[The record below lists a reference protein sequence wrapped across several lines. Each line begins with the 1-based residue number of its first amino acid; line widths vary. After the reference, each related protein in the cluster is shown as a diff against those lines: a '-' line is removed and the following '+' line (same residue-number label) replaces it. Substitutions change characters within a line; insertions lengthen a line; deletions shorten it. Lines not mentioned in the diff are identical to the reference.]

1 MILCPKL
8 SYKIDSVIFLTS
20 IMIIIPL
27 SVSLSI
33 EKGSIMHYSIPNN
46 RILKSNSSV
55 FPRSEGYN
63 SQYPPCGVYGLIAHE
78 INELT
83 IIFFFC

>member
-33 EKGSIMHYSIPNN
+33 EKESKLQNIPLGNPPLLCSFIC
-46 RILKSNSSV
+46 RGLV
-55 FPRSEGYN
+55 F
-63 SQYPPCGVYGLIAHE
+63 
-78 INELT
+78 
-83 IIFFFC
+83 